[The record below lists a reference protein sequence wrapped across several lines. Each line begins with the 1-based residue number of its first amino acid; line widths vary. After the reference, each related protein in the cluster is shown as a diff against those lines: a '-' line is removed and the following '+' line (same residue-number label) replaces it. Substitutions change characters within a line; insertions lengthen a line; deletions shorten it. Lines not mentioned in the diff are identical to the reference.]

1 MARTGL
7 LTAVGCTMVLAAAC
21 GSTGLPGAS
30 RNSPGPS
37 VSTTSSTRPVS
48 ACQSAQRGGRSTVMV
63 DWIDFVQLHGVQFIA
78 GMDAQLPPLPA
89 GELGPVVAR
98 VSCELSVLTFER
110 TPGPTMDGDA
120 GYLPVGTEVHAI
132 KGFAAS
138 CRVAAPVQGAYRVY
152 LAHHDVGG
160 VSEVVPCAKAP

>member
-1 MARTGL
+1 
-7 LTAVGCTMVLAAAC
+7 
-21 GSTGLPGAS
+21 
-30 RNSPGPS
+30 
-37 VSTTSSTRPVS
+37 
-48 ACQSAQRGGRSTVMV
+48 MV

-98 VSCELSVLTFER
+98 VRCELSVLSFHQ
-110 TPGPTMDGDA
+110 TPGPTVDGDA
-120 GYLPVGTEVHAI
+120 GYLPVGTRVYAV

-152 LAHHDVGG
+152 LAHHDFGG
-160 VSEVVPCAKAP
+160 VSEAVPCAKAP